1 MIIVSKVYRGLVSI
15 MKILSVRI
23 PDELKVLIDA
33 RAKGQHRQ
41 PADQVRRYLEVAI
54 IAEDNPDLPF
64 SFIEGI
70 LEAQAELDAGLS
82 EPYEFGDG
90 AGQ

>member
-1 MIIVSKVYRGLVSI
+1 M

-23 PDELKVLIDA
+23 PNELKNIIDA

-54 IAEDNPDLPF
+54 IAEENPDLPF

-70 LEAQAELDAGLS
+70 MEAQAELDAGLA

-90 AGQ
+90 VGR

>member
-1 MIIVSKVYRGLVSI
+1 

-41 PADQVRRYLEVAI
+41 PADQVRRYLEMAI
-54 IAEDNPDLPF
+54 ISEDNSDLPF

-90 AGQ
+90 GDR

>member
-1 MIIVSKVYRGLVSI
+1 

-23 PDELKVLIDA
+23 SDELKIIIDA
-33 RAKGQHRQ
+33 KAKGQHRQ
-41 PADQVRRYLEVAI
+41 PSDQVRRYLELAI
-54 IAEDNPDLPF
+54 IAEENPDLPF

-70 LEAQAELDAGLS
+70 LEARADLDAGLG

-90 AGQ
+90 SR